1 MVILVRGCPLRL
13 DLLHDVEQHIWYEPL
28 ADGRVRLGMTPVATA
43 LAGEVLAFTP
53 KRVGRRFDAGRSCA
67 TIESGKWVGP
77 ARAVFGGTVREVN
90 DALVARPGL
99 ANRDP
104 YGTGWM
110 IVAEPDDPA
119 ATALALQGL
128 AAGAALG
135 PAYEAWMAREDFA
148 GCGTP

>member
-1 MVILVRGCPLRL
+1 MILVRGCALRP
-13 DLLHDVEQHIWYEPL
+13 DLLHDVERHLWYEPL
-28 ADGRVRLGMTPVATA
+28 PGGLVRLGMTPVATA

-77 ARAVFGGTVREVN
+77 ARAAFGGTVREVN
-90 DALVARPGL
+90 DALIARPGL

-104 YGTGWM
+104 YAAWM
-110 IVAEPDDPA
+110 LVAEPDDPV
-119 ATALALQGL
+119 ATALAGL
-128 AAGAALG
+128 VDGPALG
-135 PAYEAWMAREDFA
+135 PAYEAWMAREGFP